1 MKWKWTIPNVLSL
14 YRLLMFPVLLVMIF
28 QEAENW
34 FALFFCINL
43 FTDVLDGFIA
53 RRFNQ
58 QSEIGIML
66 DSWADFGSYLL
77 AIIGMVHFHP
87 EVHERYPVWLGAF
100 LFLYFLQLGISKWR
114 HGVWIAGW
122 HAYSTKVAG
131 YTQAFFFA
139 ALFVYGLVDWLF
151 ITAIILGVL
160 TELELIALNFVCD
173 RPVKNVKGIYWYL
186 KQKGN

>member
-100 LFLYFLQLGISKWR
+100 LFLKFS
-114 HGVWIAGW
+114 A
-122 HAYSTKVAG
+122 
-131 YTQAFFFA
+131 
-139 ALFVYGLVDWLF
+139 
-151 ITAIILGVL
+151 
-160 TELELIALNFVCD
+160 C
-173 RPVKNVKGIYWYL
+173 
-186 KQKGN
+186 